1 MKLCRVLSCVC
12 AAHRMRNSAAL
23 GVCLTTLLWS
33 VWCLGGCAVDPSR
46 GYSFASTYDRNIR
59 TIAVPIFQN
68 ETYSSGLEVRL
79 TEAIIKEI
87 QRSTP
92 WRVVR
97 NSNAATTLSGRLT
110 HVDVFQL
117 TRQRETGLVQEE
129 AVKLTADFDWMDN
142 RSGETLVSRRNFTA
156 LASFVP
162 HRGVGEPIERG
173 QDAAINALARDI
185 VAQLQSDW

>member
-1 MKLCRVLSCVC
+1 MKHHCWPVCVGDDHRLLSK
-12 AAHRMRNSAAL
+12 AAF
-23 GVCLTTLLWS
+23 GVFLTTLLWS
-33 VWCLGGCAVDPSR
+33 VLSLGGCATDPNR
-46 GYSFASTYDRNIR
+46 GYSFASIHDRNIR
-59 TIAVPIFQN
+59 TIAVPIFEN
-68 ETYSSGLEVRL
+68 NTYYSGLEVRL

-97 NSNAATTLSGRLT
+97 SSNAATTLSGHLT
-110 HVDVFQL
+110 NVDVFQL
-117 TRQRETGLVQEE
+117 SRQRETGLVQEE
-129 AVKLTADFDWMDN
+129 AVKLTVDFDWMDN
-142 RSGETLVSRRNFTA
+142 RSGETLVSRRQFTA

-185 VAQLQSDW
+185 VASLQSDW